1 MLTVRIGRTLQSFP
15 PSKRRGPLST
25 HAAFQHDGLRPLAW
39 AGTLPKPW
47 ARLALSGS
55 PLSTSPRCGFAQ
67 SVRDT
72 TPGRPAP
79 CPRHDRPA
87 FGGYAAAVLLPHTGL
102 FVSDDVG
109 EALGEFPS
117 ARTTDRQQPVAA
129 SSTPG
134 ARGDNA
140 AQRSDLRSPAPAHVG
155 SGVSQPL
162 APRRHHDA
170 SDSGASRQ
178 QRSQDSSGL
187 PRVAHRSRP
196 VMNRLQTPGVANP

>member
-1 MLTVRIGRTLQSFP
+1 MMVCDRSPGQGPYQSPGLAWRSAAPLCQRP
-15 PSKRRGPLST
+15 PGAGLPSRCGTPRLAGLHRV
-25 HAAFQHDGLRPLAW
+25 HAMTARPLA
-39 AGTLPKPW
+39 
-47 ARLALSGS
+47 
-55 PLSTSPRCGFAQ
+55 
-67 SVRDT
+67 T
-72 TPGRPAP
+72 TPPP
-79 CPRHDRPA
+79 SS
-87 FGGYAAAVLLPHTGL
+87 LPHTGL

-109 EALGEFPS
+109 EALGEFPR

-178 QRSQDSSGL
+178 QRSQDASGL

-196 VMNRLQTPGVANP
+196 VMNRLQPPGVANP

>member
-15 PSKRRGPLST
+15 PSKRRGRLST

-87 FGGYAAAVLLPHTGL
+87 FGDYAAAVLPTLPTAVPHVRRGHRTRAVCRGWLTGA
-102 FVSDDVG
+102 
-109 EALGEFPS
+109 AL
-117 ARTTDRQQPVAA
+117 
-129 SSTPG
+129 
-134 ARGDNA
+134 
-140 AQRSDLRSPAPAHVG
+140 L
-155 SGVSQPL
+155 
-162 APRRHHDA
+162 
-170 SDSGASRQ
+170 
-178 QRSQDSSGL
+178 
-187 PRVAHRSRP
+187 
-196 VMNRLQTPGVANP
+196 